1 MTSGNFKVAP
11 LDTMAKVTTVLM
23 ILVAGTIPF
32 VPKMA
37 MYTII
42 ILPLIIFL
50 TWLFSVT
57 GYTLKENT
65 LIVARPL
72 WTTTIVLPPGS
83 TARAEPEIRKGLLK
97 TMGNGGL
104 FGYTGGFR
112 NKKLGNFKTYATNWS
127 HAVSVTSEVDSFCIV
142 VTPEEMRLFIQNIN
156 G

>member
-1 MTSGNFKVAP
+1 MAP
-11 LDTMAKVTTVLM
+11 MDIMAKVTTVFM
-23 ILVAGTIPF
+23 IAAAGAIPF
-32 VPKMA
+32 ILDQV
-37 MYTII
+37 MYFAAF
-42 ILPLIIFL
+42 LPVVIFV

-127 HAVSVTSEVDSFCIV
+127 HAVSVTSEVDNFRIV
-142 VTPEEMRLFIQNIN
+142 VTPDEVGIFIQSIN